1 MKRLL
6 IATNNP
12 GKVKEYKEL
21 LKDLPLKLISLKD
34 LGIKNKVNE
43 SGKTFEENAI
53 KKAKFYSKLTGLTA
67 LADDG
72 GLEIDYLKG
81 EPGVKSRR
89 WPGYKATDE
98 ELIDFALKR
107 LRGVPWPK
115 RKAQFRVIIALAIPG
130 KEVLISEG
138 KLKGII
144 LTKPRGKLIPGYPFR
159 PIFYLPKHRK
169 SFSELSFKEEVKIGH
184 RRKPIKKLLSF
195 LKLEK
200 FEISLI

>member
-1 MKRLL
+1 MKKLL

-12 GKVKEYKEL
+12 GKLKEYKEL
-21 LKDLPLKLISLKD
+21 LKDLPLKLISLKN

-43 SGKTFEENAI
+43 NAKTFEVNAI
-53 KKAKFYSKLTGLTA
+53 KKAKFYSRLSGLAT

-72 GLEIDYLKG
+72 GLEIDYLNG

-89 WPGYKATDE
+89 WPGYEAADE

-115 RKAQFRVIIALAIPG
+115 RKARFRVIIALAIPG

-138 KLKGII
+138 KLRGII

-159 PIFYLPKHRK
+159 PIFYLPKYRK
-169 SFSELSFKEEVKIGH
+169 SFAELNFKEEIKIGH
-184 RRKPIKKLLSF
+184 RKKPIKKLISF
-195 LKLEK
+195 LKLER
-200 FEISLI
+200 LIC

>member
-1 MKRLL
+1 MKKLL

-12 GKVKEYKEL
+12 GKLKEYKEL
-21 LKDLPLKLISLKD
+21 LKDLPLNLISLKN

-43 SGKTFEENAI
+43 NAKTFEVNAI
-53 KKAKFYSKLTGLTA
+53 KKAKFYSRLSGLAT

-72 GLEIDYLKG
+72 GLEIDYLNG

-89 WPGYKATDE
+89 WPGHEATDE
-98 ELIDFALKR
+98 ELIDFCLKK
-107 LRGVPWPK
+107 LEGIPWQK

-138 KLKGII
+138 KLRGII

-159 PIFYLPKHRK
+159 PIFYLPKYRK
-169 SFSELSFKEEVKIGH
+169 SFAELNFKEEIKIGH
-184 RRKPIKKLLSF
+184 RKKPIKKLISF
-195 LKLEK
+195 LKLER
-200 FEISLI
+200 LIC